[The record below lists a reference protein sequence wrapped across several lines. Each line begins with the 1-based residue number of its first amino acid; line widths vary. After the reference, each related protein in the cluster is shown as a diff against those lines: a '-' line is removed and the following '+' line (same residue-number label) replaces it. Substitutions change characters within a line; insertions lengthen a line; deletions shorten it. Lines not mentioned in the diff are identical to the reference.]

1 MKKSL
6 LAVGICFIL
15 SNQLF
20 AADGVKQASTQVDP
34 FSGHEL
40 ELERLNKEL
49 ILQKAIN
56 ATLKEELSR
65 TNVEAEIKTNSL
77 KGEYEQKKIKR
88 DTAKLDDAAGQNYSP
103 SLPSMTIVP
112 PANAIGMP
120 TPVAPAAEVA
130 KETAQPKK
138 MVKKE
143 EPKRDVLLG
152 AIQFGNEKPSYLIET
167 HDGKY
172 STSTELDPKL
182 VQKTPSGYYT
192 TVSESDVYQPGS
204 GDASNPFGRRGGQ
217 APFGNSSA
225 PTPGSIP
232 ITVPQLQSPSGNG
245 MMPPQGLNHVPTV
258 VGY

>member
-6 LAVGICFIL
+6 IAVGICFIL

-20 AADGVKQASTQVDP
+20 AGDETKQPSTQVDP

-192 TVSESDVYQPGS
+192 TVSESDVYQQGV
-204 GDASNPFGRRGGQ
+204 GDASNPFGRKGTYP
-217 APFGNSSA
+217 PFGGSA
-225 PTPGSIP
+225 SPNIGSVPIP
-232 ITVPQLQSPSGNG
+232 VPQLTTGGNG

-258 VGY
+258 GGY